1 MTRKRRQAPILLI
14 LIFLMAIA
22 VVIFMMYAVYS
33 NGKVL
38 GAPGDNVSLLNNLR
52 YSIRLFRNL
61 ESLQKPM
68 EFSDLPE
75 RKFTISNSDT
85 ALDVCYKLESEQY
98 VFSAVGT
105 CDYMT
110 YKGKDR
116 TLSPGTYTIPSG
128 LNAIQVANFIAEN
141 SNRDIQFTIFSG
153 WRLEEIAA
161 VIDQLGL
168 QFSAEEFLTIAYA
181 PTAELAQVINLPS
194 QRSLEGYMHPGF
206 YSLKPTISLEE
217 FILQSINRTNAVI
230 QEADQLL
237 NAQSSRVTT
246 DQLITLA
253 SIIQRETL
261 ERSEMP
267 TIASVFFNRLA
278 IGMRMETD
286 PTVQYALGFD
296 SATQSWWKSPL
307 TYADLTVESDYNT
320 YQVQG
325 LPPGPIC
332 NPGREAILAAFAP
345 EETGYYFFR
354 AKCDGSMTHNFA
366 VTYEEHLS
374 NGCE

>member
-1 MTRKRRQAPILLI
+1 MTRKRRQAPILPI
-14 LIFLMAIA
+14 LIFLMAIG
-22 VVIFMMYAVYS
+22 VVIFMMFAVYS

-61 ESLQKPM
+61 DSLQKPM
-68 EFSDLPE
+68 EFSDFPE
-75 RKFTISNSDT
+75 RKFTIPNSDS

-105 CDYMT
+105 CDFLT

-141 SNRDIQFTIFSG
+141 SNRDIQFTIFPG

-168 QFSAEEFLTIAYA
+168 EFSAEEFLTIAYA
-181 PTAELAQVINLPS
+181 PTAKLAQVINLPS
-194 QRSLEGYMHPGF
+194 QKSLEGYLHPGF
-206 YSLKPTISLEE
+206 YSLEPTISLEE
-217 FILQSINRTNAVI
+217 FILQSINRTNSVI
-230 QEADQLL
+230 QEADPLQ
-237 NAQSSRVTT
+237 NAQSSTVTT

-261 ERSEMP
+261 EYAEMP

-332 NPGREAILAAFAP
+332 NPGRDAILAAFAP
-345 EETGYYFFR
+345 EETGYFFFR

>member
-1 MTRKRRQAPILLI
+1 MTRKRRQAPILPI
-14 LIFLMAIA
+14 LIFLMAVS

-61 ESLQKPM
+61 DSLQQPM

-75 RKFTISNSDT
+75 RKFTISNSDN

-105 CDYMT
+105 CDFLT

-141 SNRDIQFTIFSG
+141 SNRDIQFTIFPG
-153 WRLEEIAA
+153 WRLDEIAA

-168 QFSAEEFLTIAYA
+168 EFSAEEFLTIAYA

-194 QRSLEGYMHPGF
+194 QKSLEGYLHPGF

-217 FILQSINRTNAVI
+217 FILQSINRTNSII

-246 DQLITLA
+246 SELITLA

-261 ERSEMP
+261 ESSEMP

-345 EETGYYFFR
+345 EETAYYFFR

>member
-1 MTRKRRQAPILLI
+1 
-14 LIFLMAIA
+14 
-22 VVIFMMYAVYS
+22 
-33 NGKVL
+33 
-38 GAPGDNVSLLNNLR
+38 
-52 YSIRLFRNL
+52 
-61 ESLQKPM
+61 
-68 EFSDLPE
+68 
-75 RKFTISNSDT
+75 
-85 ALDVCYKLESEQY
+85 
-98 VFSAVGT
+98 
-105 CDYMT
+105 
-110 YKGKDR
+110 
-116 TLSPGTYTIPSG
+116 
-128 LNAIQVANFIAEN
+128 
-141 SNRDIQFTIFSG
+141 
-153 WRLEEIAA
+153 
-161 VIDQLGL
+161 
-168 QFSAEEFLTIAYA
+168 
-181 PTAELAQVINLPS
+181 
-194 QRSLEGYMHPGF
+194 MHPGF

>member
-1 MTRKRRQAPILLI
+1 MTRKRRQTPILLI
-14 LIFLMAIA
+14 LFFLMAIA

-61 ESLQKPM
+61 DSLQRPM

-75 RKFTISNSDT
+75 RKFTISNSDN

-105 CDYMT
+105 CDYLT

-141 SNRDIQFTIFSG
+141 SNRDIQFTIFPG

-168 QFSAEEFLTIAYA
+168 EFSAEEFLTIAYA

-237 NAQSSRVTT
+237 NAQSSTVTT

-261 ERSEMP
+261 ESSEMP

>member
-168 QFSAEEFLTIAYA
+168 KFSAEEFLTIAYA

>member
-1 MTRKRRQAPILLI
+1 MTRRRRQPPFLLI
-14 LIFLMAIA
+14 LIFLLIVG

-38 GAPGDNVSLLNNLR
+38 GAPGENVSLLNNLR

-61 ESLQKPM
+61 DVLQQPTI
-68 EFSDLPE
+68 FSDLSE
-75 RKFTISNSDT
+75 RKFTISNSDS
-85 ALDVCYKLESEQY
+85 ALDVCYKLESEQF
-98 VFSAVGT
+98 VLSAVGT
-105 CDYMT
+105 CDVLT

-128 LNAIQVANFIAEN
+128 LNAIQVAAFVAE
-141 SNRDIQFTIFSG
+141 STNRDIQFTIFAG

-161 VIDQLGL
+161 VIEQLGFGFNA
-168 QFSAEEFLTIAYA
+168 QEFLALA
-181 PTAELAQVINLPS
+181 LSPPAELAQVINLPS
-194 QRSLEGYMHPGF
+194 QRSLEGYLQPGF
-206 YSLKPTISLEE
+206 YSLKPTISLGE
-217 FILQSINRTNAVI
+217 FILQSIIRTNAVV
-230 QEADQLL
+230 QEATQLL
-237 NAQSSRVTT
+237 NAQSSTLSA
-246 DQLITLA
+246 DELIRLA

-261 ERSEMP
+261 ESTEMP

-278 IGMRMETD
+278 IGMRLETD

-296 SATQSWWKSPL
+296 SATQTWWKSPL

-320 YQVQG
+320 YQTQG
-325 LPPGPIC
+325 MPPGPIC

>member
-1 MTRKRRQAPILLI
+1 
-14 LIFLMAIA
+14 MAIG
-22 VVIFMMYAVYS
+22 VVIFMMFAVYS

-61 ESLQKPM
+61 DSLQHPM
-68 EFSDLPE
+68 EFSDVPE
-75 RKFTISNSDT
+75 RKFTIANSDS

-98 VFSAVGT
+98 VFSAIGT
-105 CDYMT
+105 CDYLT

-141 SNRDIQFTIFSG
+141 SNRDIQFTIFPG
-153 WRLEEIAA
+153 WRLDEIAA

-168 QFSAEEFLTIAYA
+168 EFSAEEFLTIAYA

-194 QRSLEGYMHPGF
+194 QKSLEGYLHPGF

-217 FILQSINRTNAVI
+217 FILQSINRTNSVI

-237 NAQSSRVTT
+237 NAQSSTVTT

-261 ERSEMP
+261 ESSEMP

>member
-61 ESLQKPM
+61 DSLQKPM

-105 CDYMT
+105 CDYLT

-168 QFSAEEFLTIAYA
+168 EFSAEEFLTIAYA

-194 QRSLEGYMHPGF
+194 QRSLEGYLHPGF

-230 QEADQLL
+230 QGADQLL

-261 ERSEMP
+261 ESSEMP

-320 YQVQG
+320 YQTQG

>member
-1 MTRKRRQAPILLI
+1 
-14 LIFLMAIA
+14 MAIA

-168 QFSAEEFLTIAYA
+168 KFSAEEFLTIAYA

>member
-168 QFSAEEFLTIAYA
+168 KFSAEEFLTIAYA

-206 YSLKPTISLEE
+206 YSLKPTLSLEE

>member
-168 QFSAEEFLTIAYA
+168 KFSAEEFLTIAYA

-307 TYADLTVESDYNT
+307 TYADLTVESEYNT

>member
-1 MTRKRRQAPILLI
+1 MTRKRRQAPILPI
-14 LIFLMAIA
+14 LIFLMAVS

-61 ESLQKPM
+61 DSLQQPM

-75 RKFTISNSDT
+75 RKFTISNSDN

-105 CDYMT
+105 CDFLT

-141 SNRDIQFTIFSG
+141 SNRDIQFTIFPG
-153 WRLEEIAA
+153 WRLDEIAA

-168 QFSAEEFLTIAYA
+168 EFSAEEFLTIAYA

-194 QRSLEGYMHPGF
+194 QKSLEGYLHPGF

-217 FILQSINRTNAVI
+217 FILQSINRTNSVI

-237 NAQSSRVTT
+237 NAQSSTVTT

-261 ERSEMP
+261 ESSEMP

>member
-1 MTRKRRQAPILLI
+1 MTRKRRQAPILPI
-14 LIFLMAIA
+14 LIFLMAVS

-61 ESLQKPM
+61 DSLQKPM
-68 EFSDLPE
+68 EFSDFPE
-75 RKFTISNSDT
+75 RKFTISNSDS

-105 CDYMT
+105 CDFLT

-141 SNRDIQFTIFSG
+141 SNRDIQFTIFPG
-153 WRLEEIAA
+153 WRLDEIAA

-168 QFSAEEFLTIAYA
+168 EFSAEEFLTIAYA

-206 YSLKPTISLEE
+206 YSLKPMISLEE

-237 NAQSSRVTT
+237 NAQSSTVTT

-261 ERSEMP
+261 ESSEMP

>member
-14 LIFLMAIA
+14 LIFLMAIGG
-22 VVIFMMYAVYS
+22 VIFMMFAVYS

-52 YSIRLFRNL
+52 YTIRLYRNL
-61 ESLQKPM
+61 DSLQQPV
-68 EFSDLPE
+68 EFSDMVE
-75 RKFTISNSDT
+75 RKFTISTSNS
-85 ALDVCYKLESEQY
+85 AFDVCYKLESEQY
-98 VFSAVGT
+98 VLSAVGT
-105 CDYMT
+105 CDFLI

-128 LNAIQVANFIAEN
+128 LNAIQVANFVAEN
-141 SNRDIQFTIFSG
+141 SNRDIQFTIFPG

-161 VIDQLGL
+161 VIDQLDFG
-168 QFSAEEFLTIAYA
+168 FGAEEFLTIAYA
-181 PTAELAQVINLPS
+181 PTSELAQVINLPS
-194 QRSLEGYMHPGF
+194 KKSLEGYLHPGF

-217 FILQSINRTNAVI
+217 FILQSINRTNVVI
-230 QEADQLL
+230 QEAGQLL
-237 NAQSSRVTT
+237 NAQSSTLTT
-246 DQLITLA
+246 DELITLA

-261 ERSEMP
+261 ESSEMP

-278 IGMRMETD
+278 IGMRLETD
-286 PTVQYALGFD
+286 PTAQYALGFD
-296 SATQSWWKSPL
+296 PAMQTWWKSPL

-345 EETGYYFFR
+345 EETNYYFFR

-366 VTYEEHLS
+366 VTYEEHLA

>member
-1 MTRKRRQAPILLI
+1 MTRKRRQAPILPI
-14 LIFLMAIA
+14 LIFLMAVS

-61 ESLQKPM
+61 DSLQQPM

-75 RKFTISNSDT
+75 RKFTISNSDN

-105 CDYMT
+105 CDFLT

-141 SNRDIQFTIFSG
+141 SNRDIQFTIFPG
-153 WRLEEIAA
+153 WRLDEIAA

-168 QFSAEEFLTIAYA
+168 EFSAEEFLTIAYA

-194 QRSLEGYMHPGF
+194 QKSLEGYLHPGF

-217 FILQSINRTNAVI
+217 FILQSINRTNSII

-246 DQLITLA
+246 SELITLA

-261 ERSEMP
+261 ESSEMP

-345 EETGYYFFR
+345 EDTAYYFFR